1 MLPLHYGY
9 KISTHCL
16 RHLSPDQLSV
26 CIKALFM
33 DEPTCLPTDRECFD
47 TLQSFVSQKRLHPVG
62 RPFAHVLSAGQDLV
76 SYTHYLTLKRKNPGV
91 FSSRVF

>member
-16 RHLSPDQLSV
+16 RHHSPDQLNV

-33 DEPTCLPTDRECFD
+33 DEPTCLLADRECFN
-47 TLQSFVSQKRLHPVG
+47 TLPFFTPQKELHPVG
-62 RPFAHVLSAGQDLV
+62 RPFAHVLSAG
-76 SYTHYLTLKRKNPGV
+76 
-91 FSSRVF
+91 